1 MVRLIYSFPMFG
13 DPIPFII
20 PVWAVVFYPMPWDP
34 SFLRNLGNG
43 TIINGGL
50 VGLTRLDLVIIGP
63 WGLK

>member
-1 MVRLIYSFPMFG
+1 MFG